1 MRLANEIAAR
11 ALEHT
16 AAHLHPRMTES
27 EAAALWQGWVR
38 ARHGPARAR
47 RPGAR
52 FLARLVRPGYPHVH
66 RDREPADPRERADAV
81 RDLGLRR
88 RLLVRPY
95 EEPRPRRPDAAL
107 PRAEQQL
114 LGVYRATAIDHRPGA
129 SLPELDRLVRNGLAE
144 IQVPGTAE
152 PSDLPRGR
160 RPRARTA
167 LRASGRHRH
176 DRAGDGA
183 RDRAG
188 RLLAGGRRP
197 PCRGQLPDHGRRAGE
212 ALPLPGRD
220 RARVVTI
227 DRDKLWTARST
238 GARSS
243 RRRTT
248 RSASTTRRCETASRR
263 WASCSRPRS

>member
-27 EAAALWQGWVR
+27 EAAALWQAGY
-38 ARHGPARAR
+38 AHGTGLHERVDLALGFSLVWSGPGIRTFTATGSRPIRENEPTLFEIWPAPTATGATIRRTSSGDLTPLASPSSSCSASTAPRSTTAGREPARAR
-47 RPGAR
+47 PARPERPG
-52 FLARLVRPGYPHVH
+52 G
-66 RDREPADPRERADAV
+66 D
-81 RDLGLRR
+81 
-88 RLLVRPY
+88 
-95 EEPRPRRPDAAL
+95 
-107 PRAEQQL
+107 
-114 LGVYRATAIDHRPGA
+114 
-129 SLPELDRLVRNGLAE
+129 
-144 IQVPGTAE
+144 QVPGTAE

-160 RPRARTA
+160 RPRARAA

-220 RARVVTI
+220 RARRDDRPRQARTGEINRRALEPQTHDTI
-227 DRDKLWTARST
+227 
-238 GARSS
+238 G
-243 RRRTT
+243 
-248 RSASTTRRCETASRR
+248 STTRRCETASRR
-263 WASCSRPRS
+263 WASCSRPSC